1 LAAADP
7 DITTADVK
15 LTTIT
20 AEATGDGV
28 AVSFQVQA
36 KDASPKQLEDAIVSA
51 SMANRINTELHA
63 AGFHDAEA
71 HGRADIVDLSPTGA
85 PSSMPTQVLF
95 GLFGPH
101 PSSPSSIFTSSLCSI
116 LIASAAFPPLSVC
129 VCVNPPRPS

>member
-1 LAAADP
+1 MAAADP

-71 HGRADIVDLSPTGA
+71 HGRADIVDSSPTGA
-85 PSSMPTQVLF
+85 PSAMPTQVP
-95 GLFGPH
+95 FGPRPTFSPAVSVSVPLLDIH
-101 PSSPSSIFTSSLCSI
+101 RDCLSPSY
-116 LIASAAFPPLSVC
+116 VY
-129 VCVNPPRPS
+129 